1 MGSATRDMT
10 KPGFEIRRLGPDD
23 AAVVVRAA
31 ALFDHPPRR
40 AETRRFLAAD
50 DHHLFM
56 AFVDGEPVGFVSGY
70 ELVHPDKAVEMFLY
84 ELGVAEQA
92 RGRGIGRALVEA
104 LAARARERKC
114 RGMWVLTDHDNEA
127 AKATYH
133 GAGATIDEPTLL
145 LEWRFQPG
153 TARTRA

>member
-1 MGSATRDMT
+1 VSDATL
-10 KPGFEIRRLGPDD
+10 EVRRITPADV
-23 AAVVVRAA
+23 AIVVRAA

-40 AETRRFLAAD
+40 EETRRFLTSE

-56 AFVDGEPVGFVSGY
+56 AFLGDAPVGFVSGY

-84 ELGVAEQA
+84 ELSVAESA
-92 RGRGIGRALVEA
+92 RRRGVGTALVEA
-104 LAARARERKC
+104 LAAVARERGC
-114 RGMWVLTDHDNEA
+114 RGMWVLTDDHNAA

-145 LEWRFQPG
+145 LEWRF
-153 TARTRA
+153 